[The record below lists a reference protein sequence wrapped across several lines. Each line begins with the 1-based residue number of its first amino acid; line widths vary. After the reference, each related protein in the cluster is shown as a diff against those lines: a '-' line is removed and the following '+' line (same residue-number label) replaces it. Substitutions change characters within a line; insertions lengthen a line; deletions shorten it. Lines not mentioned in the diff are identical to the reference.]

1 MADADKSLLPSS
13 VTFTG
18 PSREAGPAAAWLCR
32 VGRGFSSAWRRRRP
46 GRPVAQGLPMS
57 ERHEYDPACRRGV
70 SLSPAGRARPAVRE
84 RIAQGFTQVE
94 DVLYVGIGVMLA
106 AGALGLLISSGVTF
120 ARSVVGGAIGDS
132 IVGLLDQLLLILMMI
147 EILYTVQVS
156 FREHVLVPEPFVLV
170 AMIAAVRRILVL
182 TAEFGKLMEQGDSVF
197 RYAMI
202 ELGVLTAMTGV
213 MVACL
218 VGLRKRDKAVVA
230 ERA

>member
-1 MADADKSLLPSS
+1 M
-13 VTFTG
+13 
-18 PSREAGPAAAWLCR
+18 
-32 VGRGFSSAWRRRRP
+32 
-46 GRPVAQGLPMS
+46 
-57 ERHEYDPACRRGV
+57 
-70 SLSPAGRARPAVRE
+70 RE

-94 DVLYVGIGVMLA
+94 DILYVGIGVVLA
-106 AGALGLLISSGVTF
+106 AGAVALLIHAALAF
-120 ARSVVGGAIGDS
+120 ARTVVSGGIAGG
-132 IVGLLDQLLLILMMI
+132 IVGMLDQLLLILMMI

-182 TAEFGKLMEQGDSVF
+182 TAEFGKLMEQGDPVF

-202 ELGVLTAMTGV
+202 ELGLLTVMTGV

-218 VGLRKRDKAVVA
+218 VGLRKRDKEAVA

>member
-1 MADADKSLLPSS
+1 VS
-13 VTFTG
+13 
-18 PSREAGPAAAWLCR
+18 PAAR
-32 VGRGFSSAWRRRRP
+32 TRP
-46 GRPVAQGLPMS
+46 PL
-57 ERHEYDPACRRGV
+57 
-70 SLSPAGRARPAVRE
+70 RE
-84 RIAQGFTQVE
+84 RIAQAFTQVE

-106 AGALGLLISSGVTF
+106 AGAVALLISAALTF
-120 ARSVVGGAIGDS
+120 ARSVGAGAVGGS
-132 IVGLLDQLLLILMMI
+132 IVGLLDQLLLILMII

-182 TAEFGKLMEQGDSVF
+182 TAEFGKLMEQGDPVF

-202 ELGVLTAMTGV
+202 ELGLLTVMTGV

-218 VGLRKRDKAVVA
+218 VGLRKRDKEAVA

>member
-1 MADADKSLLPSS
+1 M
-13 VTFTG
+13 
-18 PSREAGPAAAWLCR
+18 
-32 VGRGFSSAWRRRRP
+32 
-46 GRPVAQGLPMS
+46 
-57 ERHEYDPACRRGV
+57 
-70 SLSPAGRARPAVRE
+70 SPAGRARPAVRE
-84 RIAQGFTQVE
+84 RIAQSFTQVE

-106 AGALGLLISSGVTF
+106 AGAIGLLISAGVTF
-120 ARSVVGGAIGDS
+120 ARSVVVGAIGGS

-182 TAEFGKLMEQGDSVF
+182 TAEFGKLMEQGDLVF

-202 ELGVLTAMTGV
+202 ELGVLTAMTGI

-218 VGLRKRDKAVVA
+218 VGLRKRDQAVVA